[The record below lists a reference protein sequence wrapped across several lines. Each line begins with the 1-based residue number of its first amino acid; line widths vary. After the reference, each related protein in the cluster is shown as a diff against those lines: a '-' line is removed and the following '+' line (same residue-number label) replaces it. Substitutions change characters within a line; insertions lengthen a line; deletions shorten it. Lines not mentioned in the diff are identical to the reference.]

1 LEDLKKFSYSPEELL
16 QGILDD
22 RWRSLMRFQI
32 KRARE
37 FYTKADRGISYLA
50 QDARWPVWAASMLY
64 GKILDVIERNDYQVF
79 SQRAYVPQL
88 QKISTLPLAWMRSQ
102 VL

>member
-1 LEDLKKFSYSPEELL
+1 
-16 QGILDD
+16 
-22 RWRSLMRFQI
+22 
-32 KRARE
+32 
-37 FYTKADRGISYLA
+37 
-50 QDARWPVWAASMLY
+50 MLY

-79 SQRAYVPQL
+79 SQRAYVSQL